1 MMRLVRTAAT
11 LAASFVAALSFAA
24 PAVAQEAEALDRIA
38 AIVGD
43 SLLLASEVQE
53 EMIAWV
59 SAQQQQLPQDPTQ
72 LAALQNRILQSK
84 IDELLIVQAALKDS
98 TIRVDARQVETLV
111 QREIQRVEAAIGGR
125 IALDRALQADGLTL
139 PEYREILARRF
150 RRQGYIEQY
159 VQRIRQNRPAPT
171 ITDDEVRAFFEANR
185 AQFQNRPASVTF
197 RQLVIS
203 PQASD
208 TARARAMAT
217 AQEVL
222 RLAREGE
229 DFEQLARRF
238 SDDPSAQQGGDL
250 GWFRRGDMVQA
261 FENAVYSLRPG
272 QISGIV
278 ESPFGFHIIKLERV
292 RGGERSARHVLIR
305 ADIIDEDIARA
316 SAIAD
321 SLAAGLRAGTLVW
334 DSVEARHH
342 DESEQRRVGPFPVD
356 ELPEPYASAVPAATS
371 GAVLQPMRLE
381 GADGRPRFAI
391 VNVTDIQA
399 AGAYDLSDA
408 VFRSQLRDQLQ
419 QQQLLQEVVE
429 ELRERTWIDIRI

>member
-1 MMRLVRTAAT
+1 MKTVVRT
-11 LAASFVAALSFAA
+11 VAALVAAALFVA
-24 PAVAQEAEALDRIA
+24 PAAAQQGEPLDRIA
-38 AIVGD
+38 AVVGD
-43 SLLLASEVQE
+43 SMLLASELQE

-84 IDELLIVQAALKDS
+84 IDELLIVQAALEDS
-98 TIRVDARQVETLV
+98 TIRVDPRQIETLV
-111 QREIQRVEAAIGGR
+111 QREIQRVETAIGGR
-125 IALDRALQADGLTL
+125 IALDRALQADGITL
-139 PEYREILARRF
+139 AEYRDILARRF

-171 ITDDEVRAFFEANR
+171 ITDDEVRAFFEQNR

-197 RQLVIS
+197 QQIVLS

-208 TARARAMAT
+208 SARARAMAT

-222 RLAREGE
+222 TLAREGE

-305 ADIIDEDIARA
+305 ADITDQDVARA
-316 SAIAD
+316 TALAD
-321 SLAAGLRAGTLVW
+321 SLVAGLRAGTLDW
-334 DSVEARHH
+334 DSVEAHHH
-342 DESEQRRVGPFPVD
+342 DESEQRRVGPFPID
-356 ELPEPYASAVPAATS
+356 QLPEPYASALPQATS
-371 GAVLQPMRLE
+371 GAILDPLRLE
-381 GADGRPRFAI
+381 GTDGRPRFALI
-391 VNVTDIQA
+391 SVSDVQA
-399 AGAYDLSDA
+399 AGAYDLSDP
-408 VFRSQLRDQLQ
+408 VFRSQLREQLQ
-419 QQQLLQEVVE
+419 QQQLLQEVIE
-429 ELRERTWIDIRI
+429 ELRERTWVDIRI

>member
-1 MMRLVRTAAT
+1 MKTVVRI
-11 LAASFVAALSFAA
+11 AASFVAAVLAAA
-24 PAVAQEAEALDRIA
+24 PAAAQEPEQLDRIA

-43 SLLLASEVQE
+43 SMVLASEVQE

-59 SAQQQQLPQDPTQ
+59 SAQQQQLPQDPAQ
-72 LAALQNRILQSK
+72 LAALQDRILRSK
-84 IDELLIVQAALKDS
+84 IDELLIVQAALQDS
-98 TIRVDARQVETLV
+98 TIRIEARQVETLV
-111 QREIQRVEAAIGGR
+111 QREIQRVESALGGR
-125 IALDRALQADGLTL
+125 IALDRALEADGITL
-139 PEYREILARRF
+139 AEYRDILARRF

-159 VQRIRQNRPAPT
+159 VQRIRQNRAAPT
-171 ITDDEVRAFFEANR
+171 ITDDEVRAFFEQNR
-185 AQFQNRPASVTF
+185 AQFANRPASVTF
-197 RQLVIS
+197 RQIVVS

-208 TARARAMAT
+208 TARARALAT

-222 RLAREGE
+222 ELARGGE

-272 QISGIV
+272 QISGVV
-278 ESPFGFHIIKLERV
+278 ESPFGFHVIKLERI

-305 ADIIDEDIARA
+305 ADITDQDIERA

-321 SLAAGLRAGTLVW
+321 SLAAGLRAGTLDW

-356 ELPEPYASAVPAATS
+356 QLPEPYASSLPQATS
-371 GAVLQPMRLE
+371 GSVLDPMRLE
-381 GADGRPRFAI
+381 GGDGRPRFAI
-391 VNVTDIQA
+391 INVTDIQA
-399 AGAYDLSDA
+399 AGAYDLSDPI
-408 VFRSQLRDQLQ
+408 FRSQLRDQLQ

-429 ELRERTWIDIRI
+429 DLRARTFVDIRI